1 MSEPASSLT
10 EEYFRGLERALFGIP
25 DFPDLELKVPQEE
38 IKLLCMMLNH
48 VSISLKASPK
58 AFLHCQV
65 ANKLAFSLSGEL
77 SASKITLD
85 VAVKLIEENCQSFR
99 LLKCD
104 CDAHEVIKQYEI
116 DKSNGVEHSPE
127 KKDLVNLLCVLSTF
141 DSRNDLKDQ
150 SGGQCISVLMTY
162 LMKKQGID
170 LLDCSLKGTFLEVS
184 CAVYNSKTGHIKEF
198 NARPDFILQGN
209 HPVRVVDVGEVES
222 SPFVQMVTAGLGH
235 ISSPLM
241 KYLLGMCLKENRS
254 VSLYLMTNKL
264 GMTVVTQGH
273 SDEMYVGEVELRP
286 LSTEDFSL
294 IEEDKLTRL
303 LTKLVSVIDFI
314 RKDYLK
320 RYEEFQW
327 IHDIPEEVTT
337 LRKSTRKRSASSLD
351 N

>member
-1 MSEPASSLT
+1 MFMVARMIINFVISLYCLSFFPIIFFRYMYVTGNIDQGGLSEPASSLT
-10 EEYFRGLERALFGIP
+10 EENFRGLERAMFGIP
-25 DFPDLELKVPQEE
+25 DFPDLNLKVPQEE
-38 IKLLCMMLNH
+38 IKLLCMMLSH

-104 CDAHEVIKQYEI
+104 CDAHEVVKQYEI
-116 DKSNGVEHSPE
+116 DKSNGEEHSPE

-150 SGGQCISVLMTY
+150 SGRQCISVSMAY

-198 NARPDFILQGN
+198 NARCKFLGSLLPAMAIG
-209 HPVRVVDVGEVES
+209 
-222 SPFVQMVTAGLGH
+222 TAVNAGWAMIKLGLYSLSTISLGH
-235 ISSPLM
+235 
-241 KYLLGMCLKENRS
+241 N
-254 VSLYLMTNKL
+254 
-264 GMTVVTQGH
+264 
-273 SDEMYVGEVELRP
+273 
-286 LSTEDFSL
+286 STL
-294 IEEDKLTRL
+294 PTAHA
-303 LTKLVSVIDFI
+303 
-314 RKDYLK
+314 
-320 RYEEFQW
+320 Q
-327 IHDIPEEVTT
+327 
-337 LRKSTRKRSASSLD
+337 
-351 N
+351 